1 MKKTMIKLYITT
13 YKTKYVQ
20 FYGVLF
26 VDDMFTHRQL
36 FRSRTV
42 ELFGEKPDFNP
53 FKNNNNQIEKLPK
66 KQKKIIWNVSTNQ
79 NLLYSFTS
87 SELQFPD
94 FETSCN
100 LPNCN
105 FLVAKTFL
113 RDAEKGRVTGSSR
126 IYPSL
131 VLFFCPLMNMSLKY
145 KLL

>member
-1 MKKTMIKLYITT
+1 MKK
-13 YKTKYVQ
+13 VQ
-20 FYGVLF
+20 SYSVLF

>member
-1 MKKTMIKLYITT
+1 MKKTMIKLYIIT

-66 KQKKIIWNVSTNQ
+66 KQKKIIWNVSTNK
-79 NLLYSFTS
+79 NLNYFILQLSLS
-87 SELQFPD
+87 S
-94 FETSCN
+94 
-100 LPNCN
+100 
-105 FLVAKTFL
+105 
-113 RDAEKGRVTGSSR
+113 
-126 IYPSL
+126 
-131 VLFFCPLMNMSLKY
+131 
-145 KLL
+145 

>member
-1 MKKTMIKLYITT
+1 M
-13 YKTKYVQ
+13 Q

-79 NLLYSFTS
+79 NLNYFILQLSLLLTS
-87 SELQFPD
+87 EPKCNFNKIQNLQPPSEL
-94 FETSCN
+94 
-100 LPNCN
+100 
-105 FLVAKTFL
+105 
-113 RDAEKGRVTGSSR
+113 
-126 IYPSL
+126 
-131 VLFFCPLMNMSLKY
+131 
-145 KLL
+145 